1 MNLFKSVQG
10 SDLALRFIPA
20 ALVYVVISIAV
31 IHFAVKPATSMN
43 TAILSGLFIGFCMY
57 GLYDLTNFATL
68 KGWTLEM
75 TVIDM
80 AWGSFVCG
88 SAAAVAYYVKRI

>member
-10 SDLALRFIPA
+10 SDLALRLIPA

-43 TAILSGLFIGFCMY
+43 TAILLGLFIGFCMY
-57 GLYDLTNFATL
+57 GLYDLTNYATL

-88 SAAAVAYYVKRI
+88 SAAAVAYYVKRS